1 MGTERKDQYTN
12 RKKLREAR
20 TNINI
25 DKAEFT
31 DVPGVDYEY
40 QDLYKTTYRINPM
53 YLIRGTIS
61 NRRDFDLNCYVAN
74 STKEQIF

>member
-40 QDLYKTTYRINPM
+40 
-53 YLIRGTIS
+53 
-61 NRRDFDLNCYVAN
+61 
-74 STKEQIF
+74 